1 MKADLFTRLLA
12 CLAAI
17 GAADVATASIL
28 TTFNN
33 SIPIADFKFNDA
45 AGTAIEATANSAT
58 PGMNFDVNAPLAGV
72 VTNGV
77 GQLDATPKSNIDL
90 GSTYINLPGM
100 TTGRVLGLFELSWDF
115 DELIYDAAQDEEMR
129 ISIVSN
135 DPRSTFVTAETFFTR
150 TSATAVSLRGNAL
163 GTGATATST
172 LVLGSS
178 VPRMLT
184 ILDAD
189 LDADTYTLHYSTDG
203 GASFLTLGPAALD
216 PARGVESLRLVL
228 NESFADDTVLIE
240 RVAFAVV
247 PEPMTTALAAIG
259 MVASALVSRRTSG
272 R

>member
-1 MKADLFTRLLA
+1 MKADLFSRLLA

-33 SIPIADFKFNDA
+33 SIPIADFKFNDPV
-45 AGTAIEATANSAT
+45 GTAIEAAANSAT

-72 VTNGV
+72 VTNGL
-77 GQLDATPKSNIDL
+77 GQLDATPKSNTDL

-115 DELIYDAAQDEEMR
+115 DVLIYDQAQDEEMR
-129 ISIVSN
+129 ISLVSN
-135 DPRSTFVTAETFFTR
+135 DPRSTFVTVETFYTR

-163 GTGATATST
+163 GSGTSTST

-203 GASFLTLGPAALD
+203 GATFLTLGPAALD

-247 PEPMTTALAAIG
+247 PEPMTTTLAAIG
-259 MVASALVSRRTSG
+259 VAALTLVSRRKSG

>member
-1 MKADLFTRLLA
+1 MKADLLPNFLVGLA
-12 CLAAI
+12 VL
-17 GAADVATASIL
+17 GAADNASASIL

-33 SIPIADFKFNDA
+33 SIPIADFTFNDA
-45 AGTAIEATANSAT
+45 AGTAIELAANSAT
-58 PGMNFDVNAPLAGV
+58 PGMNFDAHAPLSGV
-72 VTNGV
+72 LTNGL

-90 GSTYINLPGM
+90 GSTYIDLPGM

-115 DELIYDAAQDEEMR
+115 DVLIYDPAQDEEMR
-129 ISIVSN
+129 ISLTSN
-135 DPRSTFVTAETFFTR
+135 NPRGTVITAETFFTR
-150 TSATAVSLRGNAL
+150 TSANDVSLRGNAI

-203 GASFLTLGPAALD
+203 GATFLTLGPAALD

-247 PEPMTTALAAIG
+247 PEPMTTTLAAIG
-259 MVASALVSRRTSG
+259 VAALALVSRRTSG